1 MHFSKRGSWLYA
13 IHFEKSLRYAVKH
26 GVIMPG
32 AFAVPLTLAVGTD
45 RVYDYFTDLDTAILY
60 ESIEKSL
67 RNTITHDTPSNQAV
81 IKLKS
86 VKDRNQHPAN
96 STDSSN
102 VIIGKDKQSEPVD
115 FNPELHSKTLTTAAD
130 RQIRLS
136 LLLNMSSDPAL
147 PRNTLNNVI
156 IGFAAH
162 HNSLKPIVK
171 DLSVVFWMLCVTC
184 SVAIDTVFLNRRENK
199 SK

>member
-1 MHFSKRGSWLYA
+1 MHLSSRDSWLSA
-13 IHFEKSLRYAVKH
+13 IHFKKSLRYAVKH

-32 AFAVPLTLAVGTD
+32 AFAATLTLAVGPD
-45 RVYDYFTDLDTAILY
+45 RIYDYLTDLDTAILY

-67 RNTITHDTPSNQAV
+67 RETIAHDTPSNQAA
-81 IKLKS
+81 INLKS
-86 VKDRNQHPAN
+86 VKDRNQHLAN
-96 STDSSN
+96 STDSGN
-102 VIIGKDKQSEPVD
+102 VIIGKDNDSEAVD
-115 FNPELHSKTLTTAAD
+115 FNHELDSKPLTTAAD

-136 LLLNMSSDPAL
+136 LLLNMSRDPAL
-147 PRNTLNNVI
+147 PRNMLNNVL

-162 HNSLKPIVK
+162 RNSLKPIVK
-171 DLSVVFWMLCVTC
+171 DVIVVFWMLCVTC

>member
-1 MHFSKRGSWLYA
+1 MQLLSRDSWLSA
-13 IHFEKSLRYAVKH
+13 IHFKKFLRFAAKH
-26 GVIMPG
+26 GVVMPG
-32 AFAVPLTLAVGTD
+32 AFAETLTIAVGPD
-45 RVYDYFTDLDTAILY
+45 RIYDYFTDLDTAILY

-67 RNTITHDTPSNQAV
+67 RDTITHDTPSNQTV
-81 IKLKS
+81 IKQKS

-96 STDSSN
+96 STDSGN
-102 VIIGKDKQSEPVD
+102 VIIGKDKDSEPVD

-156 IGFAAH
+156 TGFAAH

-171 DLSVVFWMLCVTC
+171 DLIVVFWMLCVTC
-184 SVAIDTVFLNRRENK
+184 SVAIETVFIN
-199 SK
+199 